1 MTEQLATA
9 ADSVVSLYKRI
20 NETSSNNLAAGDNTH
35 HQHSDLQNLQQV
47 LEISVKR
54 NVSILQEVLTLRQN
68 GVEISTQNQNGV
80 GASSDAPLTE
90 TIQKLSDLASGDFPN
105 EESNVINFMHK
116 YSDILLNIM
125 QQKMSNINK

>member
-1 MTEQLATA
+1 MCKEVTEQLTSA

-20 NETSSNNLAAGDNTH
+20 NETSSSNLGDGDNSH
-35 HQHSDLQNLQQV
+35 HQNLQQI
-47 LEISVKR
+47 LEMSIKK
-54 NVSILQEVLTLRQN
+54 NVSILQDVLTLRQN
-68 GVEISTQNQNGV
+68 GVDVSTQNQNGV
-80 GASSDAPLTE
+80 GAASDAPLPE

-105 EESNVINFMHK
+105 DESNVINFMHK